1 MSLLIDADAVD
12 VGVVAHSDFDVLLE
26 RIATAL
32 QHKGYIILDD
42 VLPSH
47 LAQGLLRELDD
58 QMDGGL
64 RPAGV
69 GRGGDYQQNQR
80 IRRDKICWLQ
90 GRTVAAAEFLAWM
103 DNLRQGVNRRLFLG
117 LFDYEAHFALYEP
130 GDFYQK
136 HRDAFRDDK
145 AGYDTGGYDKGKGP
159 GRKLSTV
166 LYLNPD
172 WSAADAG
179 ELVLYDEAGENV
191 LEVVAPLMGRLLV
204 FLSEDF
210 PHEVL
215 PAQRERKSIAGWFR
229 VNRL

>member
-1 MSLLIDADAVD
+1 MSVFMDADTASS
-12 VGVVAHSDFDVLLE
+12 GGVAHSGFDLLLE

-32 QHKGYIILDD
+32 QYKGYIILDD
-42 VLPSH
+42 VLPAH
-47 LAQGLLRELDD
+47 LAQGLLAELDE

-69 GRGGDYQQNQR
+69 GRGGDYQQNRR

-90 GRTVAAAEFLAWM
+90 GRTPAAAEFLAWM
-103 DNLRQGVNRRLFLG
+103 EQLRVGVNRRLFLG

-130 GDFYQK
+130 GDFYQT
-136 HRDAFRDDK
+136 HLDAFRDDK
-145 AGYDTGGYDKGKGP
+145 GTGP
-159 GRKLSTV
+159 GRKLSSV

-172 WSAADAG
+172 WAPGDAG

-191 LEVVAPLMGRLLV
+191 LEVVAPTMGRLLV

-215 PAQRERKSIAGWFR
+215 AAQRERKSIAGWFR